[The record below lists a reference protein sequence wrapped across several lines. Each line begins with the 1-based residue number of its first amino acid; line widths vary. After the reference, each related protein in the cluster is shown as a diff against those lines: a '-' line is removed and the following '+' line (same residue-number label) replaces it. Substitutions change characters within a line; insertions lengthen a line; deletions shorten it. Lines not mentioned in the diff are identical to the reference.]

1 MPNFKSRAK
10 EIENAVVAWRRHFH
24 AFPELSFKEAGTSKY
39 IASELEKMGCENI
52 CIGTA
57 GEPTGVI
64 ADIAGAFPGK
74 RAALRADIDALPVL
88 EETGL
93 EYASKY
99 EGVMHACG
107 HDGHMAMA
115 LGAAKMLCE
124 VKDELHGSVRL
135 IFQPSEES
143 PMFIQGA
150 KAVVKEGRALAG
162 VDAIF
167 GVHLW
172 SPLADGKLGYSK
184 GALMA
189 CSDSWKISI
198 TGKGG
203 HGASPHETHDPMM
216 AAGQLICALQ
226 TFVSRELNPLKSA
239 VLTIGI
245 VKAGT
250 AFNVIPAS
258 VEMVGTA
265 RSFEKQ
271 VSCGTEAFV
280 RRMAENICAAFRC
293 KAEVA
298 YSHDLPPTVNTP
310 EMALL
315 GAEVGREIFGEENV
329 LETQPTM
336 AGEDFSCYL
345 ENVPGSFFF
354 IGVGDDAKGTAW
366 PHHHCRFNIDE
377 DVLYKGAAFEASCV
391 WEFLNGKGRHA
402 V

>member
-1 MPNFKSRAK
+1 MSNPDFKSRAK
-10 EIENAVVAWRRHFH
+10 KLENVVVSWRRHFH
-24 AFPELSFKEAGTSKY
+24 SYPELSFEEAETSKY
-39 IASELEKMGCENI
+39 IAAELEKMGCENI

-57 GEPTGVI
+57 GRPTGVI
-64 ADIAGAFPGK
+64 ADILGAFPGK
-74 RAALRADIDALPVL
+74 RVALRADIDALPVL

-93 EYASKY
+93 EFASKNK
-99 EGVMHACG
+99 GVMHACG
-107 HDGHMAMA
+107 HDGHMAMV
-115 LGAAKMLCE
+115 LGAAKLLCE
-124 VKDELHGSVRL
+124 VKDKLHGSVRL

-143 PMFIQGA
+143 AEFKQGA
-150 KAVVKEGRALAG
+150 AAVVKEGRALAG

-172 SPLADGKLGYSK
+172 SPFPDGKLGYSR
-184 GALMA
+184 GPLMA
-189 CSDSWKISI
+189 CSDSWEINI

-226 TFVSRELNPLKSA
+226 TFVSRELNPIKSA

-250 AFNVIPAS
+250 AFNVIPAT

-271 VSCGTEAFV
+271 VSYDTEAFI

-293 KAEVA
+293 KAEVT
-298 YSHDLPPTVNTP
+298 YHRNLPPTVNTP

-315 GAEVGREIFGEENV
+315 GAEVGRGIFGEENV

-336 AGEDFSCYL
+336 AGEDFAWYL

-354 IGVGDDAKGTAW
+354 IGIGDEAKGTTW
-366 PHHHCRFNIDE
+366 PHHHCRFTIDE
-377 DVLYKGAAFEASCV
+377 DVLYKGAAFEASCA
-391 WEFLNGKGRHA
+391 WKFLNG
-402 V
+402 